1 MYLRFV
7 VDHYDDLP
15 ELTVFVQARARTPS
29 SARPKTHA
37 PLPRA
42 RAQADAED
50 AVRDFVSRVSALSAG
65 TLTAARVGYLPLNDG
80 FVRNRT
86 PALWRS
92 AQFARR
98 HPRVLDPD
106 ALSRDVRACWEK
118 VAGWFGHADAFD
130 GAAAE
135 PAVSFYCCNYF
146 AVARANCALRHSAG
160 VRLRTKP
167 SLSGR

>member
-1 MYLRFV
+1 M
-7 VDHYDDLP
+7 
-15 ELTVFVQARARTPS
+15 
-29 SARPKTHA
+29 
-37 PLPRA
+37 
-42 RAQADAED
+42 
-50 AVRDFVSRVSALSAG
+50 RDFVGRVSALSAG
-65 TLTAARVGYLPLNDG
+65 ALASARVGYLPLNDG

-146 AVARANCALRHSAG
+146 AVARANVKHHPRATWRWVYERLVVNHSCRGDAPDADRGKHEGGGAFEMLAALIWGGADGAAEYAG
-160 VRLRTKP
+160 PNWRQLF
-167 SLSGR
+167 GG